1 MSIIKFEMIDN
12 KLIKYKELVEN
23 FHRFDR
29 LKHSTLNPKVFTE
42 KFLSRVKRELGE
54 QKIDVVFNT
63 DSSILIENL
72 LDVKEKVYTRDI
84 FNSDS

>member
-1 MSIIKFEMIDN
+1 M
-12 KLIKYKELVEN
+12 EN

-29 LKHSTLNPKVFTE
+29 LKLNPKVFTE

-54 QKIDVVFNT
+54 QKIDVVFNA

-84 FNSDS
+84 FNSDIKRSVI